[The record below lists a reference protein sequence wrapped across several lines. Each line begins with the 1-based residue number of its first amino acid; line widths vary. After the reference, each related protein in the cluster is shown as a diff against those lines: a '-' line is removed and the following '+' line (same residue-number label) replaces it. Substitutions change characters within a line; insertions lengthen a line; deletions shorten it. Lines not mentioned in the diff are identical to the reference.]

1 MVRSAAFDPVTIRRS
16 EQSTFL
22 HEFACWRSVRADVV
36 RRTGLGRQETNLIA
50 DNHAVLLNM
59 QGVAKEGED
68 YLDGRKVEFK
78 QRPAGSLSF
87 IPAEHRWNGWDDG
100 DTTASYLLITVG
112 KKFIRDHFDNLPGT
126 ELDQLTPTLGFEDP
140 LIQYAARSIRSE
152 IGERDPLSNMTVESH
167 VRTIFLRLFR
177 LSGQERLYLKGGLSS
192 AVLKRL
198 IEKIDANLDGSLT
211 LAELAQEAG
220 LSEYYFSKAFRQ
232 STGSPPHAYI
242 VRRRVARASEML
254 RYSEHSI
261 TDIAYACGFSSPSHF
276 AAAFRRLMGTTP
288 KQHRAEW
295 KRQVR

>member
-1 MVRSAAFDPVTIRRS
+1 MVRSGAFDPAMIRRS
-16 EQSTFL
+16 EQSAFL

-50 DNHAVLLNM
+50 DNHAILLNM

-68 YLDGRKVEFK
+68 YLDGRKVTFK
-78 QRPAGSLSF
+78 QRQPGSLSF
-87 IPAEHRWNGWDDG
+87 IPADHSWSGWDDG

-112 KKFIRDHFDNLPGT
+112 KKFIRDHFDDVPGT
-126 ELDQLTPTLGFEDP
+126 DFDQLKPTLGFEDSQ
-140 LIQYAARSIRSE
+140 IQYAARSIRSE
-152 IGERDPLSNMTVESH
+152 LGERDPLSHMTVESH
-167 VRTIFLRLFR
+167 ARTIFLRLLR
-177 LSGQERLYLKGGLSS
+177 LSGQEPIYLKGGLSS

-198 IEKIDANLDGSLT
+198 IDKIDANLDGSLT

-242 VRRRVARASEML
+242 VRRRVERASEML

-261 TDIAYACGFSSPSHF
+261 TEIAYACGFSSPSHL
-276 AAAFRRLMGTTP
+276 AAAFRRVMGTTP

-295 KRQVR
+295 KTQVR